1 MARLGLTQGQETRQ
15 EARLMRGDSGLH
27 SGLNAA
33 PRGHQSREGP
43 NSPSI
48 HILTLYIGKKL
59 RPSEAWCKP
68 RKATWPFPRP
78 LLPAE

>member
-48 HILTLYIGKKL
+48 HILTL
-59 RPSEAWCKP
+59 
-68 RKATWPFPRP
+68 
-78 LLPAE
+78 